1 MLPPRPRTL
10 LDLLDERHALT
21 PQQAAFLWDDQPFS
35 FEMLWRG
42 ANRFAALL
50 LELGVARG
58 DRVLIRLGNGP
69 EFFDAFYGVRGAGA
83 VVRGHAHGGTVGGPR
98 GYRRGANRFRQRQ
111 RARPDRGHLPSRR
124 SR

>member
-21 PQQAAFLWDDQPFS
+21 PQQAAFYWGDQPFS

-69 EFFDAFYGVRGAGA
+69 EFFAAFYGVPRAGA
-83 VVRGHAHGGTVGGPR
+83 IAVPPVPATVPERIPALARFCGSPRSAGT
-98 GYRRGANRFRQRQ
+98 A
-111 RARPDRGHLPSRR
+111 
-124 SR
+124 